1 MRSPARRVSGLA
13 DLQVAAPRFRAPRAP
28 SRAEWIGVGAVF
40 VVALVL
46 RLLHLQQLRAN
57 DPFFELP
64 SVDERMYHEWALA
77 IHGGD
82 WLGDSVFLNGP
93 LYPYLLA
100 LFYGLFG
107 TSPAAAKAAQCV
119 LGALSCVLVWAIA
132 RRLFDTRAALLASAM
147 TAVYG
152 MLVFYE
158 GTLVVANLQVFLAL
172 LILLA
177 VVRAIERPG
186 VVAWLGAGALVGFS
200 AIARPNVLLFGAAI
214 ALWLP
219 LALRERLPRARRVA
233 MVVAF
238 AGGAALTVL
247 PVTLRNYAVGGDFVL
262 VTHAGGLNFFV
273 GNNPDASGVFR
284 VPRIFPR
291 ALADDPWEQRATFEA
306 YAERASG
313 RELTPSE
320 VSDFWR
326 ARGLDYIRGHP
337 GQWLRLELRKLALSV
352 NAHEPWNIRSYTLTR
367 DFSWVLR
374 LPLLSFG
381 ALAPLA
387 LLGIA
392 LTWRDWRRL
401 VPLYAMLGTVLA
413 TLLVFFV
420 LARYRMPAVPVLAI
434 FAAAGLVALADL
446 VRARRW
452 RSVALAALLALGF
465 GLVTQRS
472 LVREDLSVAYYNLG
486 NRYRELAQWD
496 DAIEAYRESLRR
508 NPSYVSAYNNLAIA
522 YERSGAHEAEAI
534 QVWEQVRALAE
545 ARGLDRYVD
554 RANRH
559 LRALGAEP
567 AEGQGIEL
575 PTGAD

>member
-1 MRSPARRVSGLA
+1 VSAQA
-13 DLQVAAPRFRAPRAP
+13 DSAAVPPRNRTPQPP
-28 SRAEWIGVGAVF
+28 SRAEWLGAGAVF
-40 VVALVL
+40 LLALAL
-46 RLLHLQQLRAN
+46 RLLHLQQLQAH

-82 WLGDSVFLNGP
+82 WLGDSIFLNGP

-100 LFYGLFG
+100 LLYGLFG
-107 TSPAAAKAAQCV
+107 PSLAAAKAVQCV
-119 LGALSCVLVWAIA
+119 LGALSCVLVWALA
-132 RRLFDTRAALLASAM
+132 RRLFEARVALLASAM

-158 GTLVVANLQVFLAL
+158 GTLIVANIQVFLAL

-177 VVRAIERPG
+177 VVRALERPRIA
-186 VVAWLGAGALVGFS
+186 AWLGAGALLGLSV
-200 AIARPNVLLFGAAI
+200 IARPNVLLFGAVIAIWMPI
-214 ALWLP
+214 ALRH
-219 LALRERLPRARRVA
+219 AVPRARRIA
-233 MVVAF
+233 LLVAF
-238 AGGAALTVL
+238 AMGAALVVL
-247 PVTLRNYAVGGDFVL
+247 PVTLRNYVVGDDFVL
-262 VTHAGGLNFFV
+262 VTHAGGLNFFL
-273 GNNPDASGVFR
+273 GNNPDANGAFR

-306 YAERASG
+306 YAERATG

-320 VSDFWR
+320 VSAFWSDRGFDFIR
-326 ARGLDYIRGHP
+326 AHP
-337 GQWLRLELRKLALSV
+337 GDWLRLELRKLALSV

-381 ALAPLA
+381 LLVPLA

-392 LTWRDWRRL
+392 LTWRDRHRL

-420 LARYRMPAVPVLAI
+420 LARYRMPAIPVLTI

-452 RSVALAALLALGF
+452 RRVALAALLAIGF
-465 GLVTQRS
+465 GFVTQRS
-472 LVREDLSVAYYNLG
+472 LMREDLSVAYYNLG

-496 DAIEAYRESLRR
+496 GAIEAYRESLRR

-522 YERSGAHEAEAI
+522 YERSDGHDAEAI
-534 QVWEQVRALAE
+534 QVWLQVRALAE
-545 ARGLDRYVD
+545 ARGLERYID
-554 RANRH
+554 RADRH
-559 LRALGAEP
+559 LRALRE
-567 AEGQGIEL
+567 EGDEDGVTDSTAS
-575 PTGAD
+575 PP